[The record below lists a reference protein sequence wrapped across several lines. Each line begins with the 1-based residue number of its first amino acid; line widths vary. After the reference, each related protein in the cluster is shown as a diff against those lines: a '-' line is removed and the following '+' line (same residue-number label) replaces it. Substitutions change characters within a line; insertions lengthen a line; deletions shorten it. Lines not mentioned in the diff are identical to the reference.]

1 MSTRNAPF
9 DLLRELYGDADMIE
23 IFSPGWMIDSW
34 LQVESALAQAQAGL
48 GLVDAERAEAIA
60 AACADPA
67 TIDAAD
73 LWESARNVG
82 YPILG
87 LVRQIDAA
95 LPERL
100 RGSVHLGATTQDIMD
115 SGMAIQLDAAMA
127 LIESRLVAFGAALS
141 ALVQEHTLTVMPAR
155 THGQQAVPTTLGA
168 KLAVYLDEV
177 RRHRLRLLAARD
189 DVRQVSLF
197 GAGGTS
203 AAYGEHAAK
212 IRALVSEQLG
222 LVDTAVPWHV
232 ARDSLVHVSSVLA
245 AASTTAARLAR
256 EVADLART
264 EIGELGEAVGHHR
277 GASSTMPQKANPI
290 TSESIIGFAVAAR
303 SAVPGISRAAE
314 AGHERSAGEWQVE
327 WVLIPALFVNVS
339 SALRL
344 AHDLVTTL
352 AVYPDRMRENL
363 AADGGLIMSESVMM
377 TLAAN
382 LGRELA
388 HDTVYQLA
396 RESRE
401 EGIAFGTVLER
412 WIQAQPD
419 LSTIN
424 VTADETSVGHAV
436 EACEAAISA
445 WQAALTS
452 APRPWK
458 ETDERGL
465 GQRQRASR

>member
-1 MSTRNAPF
+1 MPSRNAPF
-9 DLLRELYGDADMIE
+9 DLLRELYGDAEMID
-23 IFSPGWMIDSW
+23 IFSSARMVDSW
-34 LQVESALAQAQAGL
+34 LQVEAALAQAQANL
-48 GLVDAERAEAIA
+48 GLVDVDRAEAIA

-67 TIDAAD
+67 TINDTE
-73 LWESARNVG
+73 LWASARNVG

-95 LPERL
+95 LPEEL

-115 SGMAIQLDAAMA
+115 SGLAVQLDAAMA
-127 LIESRLVAFGAALS
+127 LVEARLTALGDGL
-141 ALVQEHTLTVMPAR
+141 AVLVRDHTLTVMPGR

-168 KLAVYLDEV
+168 KLAVYLEEV

-203 AAYGEHAAK
+203 AAYGVHAPK
-212 IRALVSEQLG
+212 IRALVAEMLG
-222 LVDTAVPWHV
+222 LIDTAVPWHV

-245 AASTTAARLAR
+245 AASTTSARLAR

-303 SAVPGISRAAE
+303 SAIPGLSRAAE

-339 SALRL
+339 SALHL

-352 AVYPDRMRENL
+352 AVYPERMRENL
-363 AADGGLIMSESVMM
+363 AADGGLIMSESVMI
-377 TLAAN
+377 TLAAH
-382 LGRELA
+382 LGREQA
-388 HDTVYQLA
+388 HDVVYQLA
-396 RESRE
+396 RESRL
-401 EGIAFGTVLER
+401 EGTAFAAVLER
-412 WIQAQPD
+412 WLKSHPD
-419 LSTIN
+419 LPAIH
-424 VTADETSVGHAV
+424 VAADETSVGHAV
-436 EACEAAISA
+436 EACEAALTAWRTAQSA
-445 WQAALTS
+445 
-452 APRPWK
+452 APSPWK
-458 ETDERGL
+458 EDR
-465 GQRQRASR
+465 

>member
-1 MSTRNAPF
+1 MSARDAPF
-9 DLLRELYGDADMIE
+9 DLLRELYGDQEMIA
-23 IFSPGWMIDSW
+23 IFSPETMIGSW
-34 LQVESALAQAQAGL
+34 LQVESALAQAQASL
-48 GLVDAERAEAIA
+48 GLVDPERARAIEVV
-60 AACADPA
+60 CADTSA
-67 TIDAAD
+67 INQRE

-95 LPERL
+95 LPGPL

-115 SGMAIQLDAAMA
+115 SGLAIQLDLAMA
-127 LIESRLVAFGAALS
+127 LIESHLLDLGDALS
-141 ALVQEHTLTVMPAR
+141 ALVEEHMLTVMPGR

-168 KLAVYLDEV
+168 KVAVYLEEV
-177 RRHRLRLLAARD
+177 RRHRARLLAARD

-203 AAYGEHAAK
+203 AAYGDHAPK
-212 IRALVSEQLG
+212 IRALVAEQLG

-245 AASTTAARLAR
+245 ATSTTAARLAR

-303 SAVPGISRAAE
+303 SAIPGISRAAE

-339 SALRL
+339 SALVL
-344 AHDLVTTL
+344 AHELVTTL
-352 AVYPDRMRENL
+352 EVYPERMRENL
-363 AADGGLIMSESVMM
+363 LADGGLIMSESVMM
-377 TLAAN
+377 TLAAH
-382 LGRELA
+382 LGREAA
-388 HDTVYQLA
+388 HDAVYTLA
-396 RESRE
+396 RESRA
-401 EGIAFGTVLER
+401 EGTPFATVLER
-412 WIQAQPD
+412 WVHAQPD
-419 LSTIN
+419 LPEIK
-424 VTADETSVGHAV
+424 VAADETSVGHAV
-436 EACEAAISA
+436 EACEAAVSA
-445 WQAALTS
+445 WRAALS
-452 APRPWK
+452 AEPSPWK
-458 ETDERGL
+458 EIR
-465 GQRQRASR
+465 

>member
-1 MSTRNAPF
+1 MAVRSAPF
-9 DLLRELYGDADMIE
+9 DLLRELYGDQEMIR
-23 IFSPGWMIDSW
+23 IFSPEWMVDSW
-34 LQVESALAQAQAGL
+34 LQVESALANAQATL
-48 GLVDAERAEAIA
+48 GLVDAERARAIQA
-60 AACADPA
+60 VCAEPG
-67 TIDAAD
+67 TINPFE

-115 SGMAIQLDAAMA
+115 SGLAIQLDAAMA
-127 LIESRLVAFGAALS
+127 VIEQRLISLGEALG
-141 ALVQEHTLTVMPAR
+141 ALVEEHTLTVMPGR

-168 KLAVYLDEV
+168 KLAVYLEEV
-177 RRHRLRLLAARD
+177 RRHRVRLLAARD

-203 AAYGEHAAK
+203 AAYGEHAPK

-245 AASTTAARLAR
+245 ATSTTAARLAR

-303 SAVPGISRAAE
+303 SAIPGISRAAE

-339 SALRL
+339 SALNL
-344 AHDLVTTL
+344 ASELVRTL
-352 AVYPDRMRENL
+352 AVYPERMRENL
-363 AADGGLIMSESVMM
+363 GADGGLIMSESVMI
-377 TLAAN
+377 TLAAH
-382 LGRELA
+382 LGRERA
-388 HDTVYQLA
+388 HDVVYQLA

-401 EGIAFGTVLER
+401 DGTAFVTVLDR
-412 WIQAQPD
+412 WLKAQPD
-419 LSTIN
+419 LPEIR
-424 VTADETSVGHAV
+424 VAADETSVGHAV
-436 EACEAAISA
+436 EACEAAVSA
-445 WQAALTS
+445 WRTALAAEPS
-452 APRPWK
+452 PWK
-458 ETDERGL
+458 DL
-465 GQRQRASR
+465 

>member
-1 MSTRNAPF
+1 MSARTAPF
-9 DLLRELYGDADMIE
+9 DLLRELYGDRDMID
-23 IFSPGWMIDSW
+23 IFSPEWMVDSW
-34 LQVESALAQAQAGL
+34 LQVESALAQAQARL
-48 GLVDAERAEAIA
+48 GLLDAERAQAIE
-60 AACADPA
+60 AACTDPS
-67 TIDAAD
+67 TIDTAD

-95 LPERL
+95 LPEHL
-100 RGSVHLGATTQDIMD
+100 RGSVHLGATTQDVMD
-115 SGMAIQLDAAMA
+115 SGLAIQLDAAMA
-127 LIESRLVAFGAALS
+127 LVESRLVGMGEALAAL
-141 ALVQEHTLTVMPAR
+141 VEEHELTVMPGR

-168 KLAVYLDEV
+168 KIAVYLEEV
-177 RRHRLRLLAARD
+177 RRHRARLLAARD

-203 AAYGEHAAK
+203 AAYGEHAPK
-212 IRALVSEQLG
+212 IRALVSEQLH
-222 LVDTAVPWHV
+222 LVDTAIPWHV

-303 SAVPGISRAAE
+303 SSLPGISRAAE

-339 SALRL
+339 SALAL
-344 AHDLVTTL
+344 AHELVTTL

-363 AADGGLIMSESVMM
+363 GADGGLIMSESVMM
-377 TLAAN
+377 SLAAH
-382 LGRELA
+382 LGRERA
-388 HDTVYQLA
+388 HDTVYELA
-396 RESRE
+396 LRSRQ
-401 EGIAFGTVLER
+401 EGATFAEVLER
-412 WIQAQPD
+412 WMAEQPD
-419 LSTIN
+419 LPAISIA
-424 VTADETSVGHAV
+424 ADETSVGHAV
-436 EACEAAISA
+436 EACEASVSA
-445 WQAALTS
+445 WRNALLSTPS
-452 APRPWK
+452 PWK
-458 ETDERGL
+458 E
-465 GQRQRASR
+465 QR